1 MRTGVDIRFQVLG
14 PWEVTDAGVPVVIPA
29 GRMRVLLASLM
40 VSVGRSVPT
49 DTLAEQVWPERMPA
63 RVRATV
69 HTYVAR
75 LRRLLGHEVIQ
86 TAPGGYQL
94 AVPPDR
100 IDLWAFRELLREAG
114 AAGSPE
120 EELCL
125 LRQALTLWRGRPF
138 ASMESTWLDREVVPR
153 LGDEW
158 FSATE
163 RRIDLEMRE
172 DNPGNLIAELRDLV
186 RAYPTRE
193 SLWLRLIDALH
204 RCGRRAEAL
213 DAYQEVRGVL
223 TDELGIEPGDALQQT
238 HRGVLLDGAT
248 PSPVE
253 PAPESV
259 ATRQLPHDIANFSCR
274 AELAQ
279 LHRLMTMIA
288 GNERRV
294 THIVAIDGAP
304 GIGKTTLAV
313 HWAHLVARAYP
324 DLQLYLNLRG
334 YGPREPMTPSVA
346 AETLLRGLGVHS
358 DMIPPGADERTALL
372 RSTLAGRR
380 VLLLLD
386 NARDAEQVRPLVPA
400 ADSLVVVTSRNQLRG
415 LSIKDGAHR
424 VTLGPLPPH
433 EALALLA
440 AAFGPARLAAERD
453 AATRL
458 VELCDGLPLA
468 LAIVAERAQ
477 RAGGLTE
484 VVQALMD
491 ERIRLDVF
499 GDGEGDPHTDL
510 WVALTWSYRALGPD
524 AAAMFR
530 RLGLHPA
537 DDVSPEAAA
546 ALAGVPLRRAKHAL
560 DQLAAAHLLQQ
571 RRPYRYE
578 LHDLV
583 RWYAREQ
590 AERDETPQ
598 ERRRAERRV
607 VDWYL
612 HAAVAADS
620 AMHPHRRRDYLP
632 PYQAEVEPPEFA
644 DAAAGMAWFERE
656 YDNLRSVIRWADAS
670 GFSGHAW
677 RTVTSMTTFF
687 ERRIPWQ
694 DAVEFHEW
702 ALGAASAAGE
712 RTGEA
717 FVLNG
722 LGYMCA
728 LKGDLDTAIRH
739 FRGALDRFRSSGH
752 VRGEA
757 MLWGNLSTMYGER
770 GDHQT
775 ARRYAS
781 RALEMCESLGYERG
795 CAFNL
800 DNLGVALYAAG
811 RYDAA
816 IECHLEAGEINSK
829 LGETNSEAMNRHHL
843 GRAYAAQ
850 GQPRPA
856 LRAFRA
862 AIAMYRGLTNR
873 RFEALVMVDVGAT
886 LHEAGHGGLARSFWE
901 SALATLKEYDDPA
914 AQRVHKAI
922 GGLHTAAA

>member
-1 MRTGVDIRFQVLG
+1 MSRGDVRFEVLG
-14 PWEVTDAGVPVVIPA
+14 PWEVTDASGPVVIPA
-29 GRMRVLLASLM
+29 GRMRLLLASLL

-49 DTLAEQVWPERMPA
+49 DVLAEQVWPERMPA

-69 HTYVAR
+69 HTYIAR
-75 LRRLLGHEVIQ
+75 LRRLLGHDVIE
-86 TAPGGYQL
+86 TAPGGYRL
-94 AVPPDR
+94 AVAAER
-100 IDLWAFRELLREAG
+100 IDVWRFRELLRR
-114 AAGSPE
+114 AAAAE
-120 EELCL
+120 TAERELDL
-125 LRQALTLWRGRPF
+125 LREALALWRGRPF
-138 ASMESTWLDREVVPR
+138 MSMESTWLDREVVPR

-163 RRIDLEMRE
+163 RRIDLEMRMHS
-172 DNPGNLIAELRDLV
+172 PGGLVAELRDLV
-186 RAYPTRE
+186 RSYPTRE
-193 SLWLRLIDALH
+193 SLWLRLIEALH

-223 TDELGIEPGDALQQT
+223 TDELGIEPSDALQQT
-238 HRGVLLDGAT
+238 HRRVLLDGSA
-248 PSPVE
+248 PALAE
-253 PAPESV
+253 PAADSV
-259 ATRQLPHDIANFSCR
+259 ATRQLPHDIANFSSR

-279 LHRLMTMIA
+279 LHRLMSTIA
-288 GNERRV
+288 RNERRV

-313 HWAHLVARAYP
+313 HWAHKVADAYP
-324 DLQLYLNLRG
+324 DLQLHLNLRG
-334 YGPREPMTPSVA
+334 YGPGEPMTPAAA
-346 AETLLRGLGVHS
+346 AETLLRGLGVRA
-358 DMIPPGADERTALL
+358 DMIPPGGDERAALL

-386 NARDAEQVRPLVPA
+386 NARDAEQVRPLLPG

-415 LSIKDGAHR
+415 LSIRDGAHR

-433 EALALLA
+433 EALALLG
-440 AAFGPARLAAERD
+440 AAFGRARMAVERD
-453 AATRL
+453 AAERL
-458 VELCDGLPLA
+458 VEFCDGLPLA

-491 ERIRLDVF
+491 ERNRLDVF

-510 WVALTWSYRALGPD
+510 WVALSWSYRALTPD

-537 DDVSPEAAA
+537 GDFTADAAA
-546 ALAGVPLRRAKHAL
+546 ALAGVPQRAAEQAL
-560 DQLAAAHLLQQ
+560 DQLVAVHLLQQ
-571 RRPYRYE
+571 RRPRRYE

-583 RWYAREQ
+583 RWYANEQ
-590 AERDETPQ
+590 ARRDEVPGARLDAA
-598 ERRRAERRV
+598 RRL

-620 AMHPHRRRDYLP
+620 ALLPHRRRDYLT
-632 PYQAEVEPPEFA
+632 PYEPQVEPPAF
-644 DAAAGMAWFERE
+644 DGAAAAVAWFERE
-656 YDNLRSVIRWADAS
+656 YDNLRAVIRWADAN
-670 GFSGHAW
+670 GFGGHAW
-677 RTVTSMTTFF
+677 RTLTSMTTFF

-694 DAVEFHEW
+694 DAIEFHEW
-702 ALGAASAAGE
+702 VLGAASAAGE
-712 RTGEA
+712 RTGEGY
-717 FVLNG
+717 VLNG
-722 LGYMCA
+722 LGYMCL

-757 MLWGNLSTMYGER
+757 MLWGNLSTIYGER
-770 GDHQT
+770 GDHLT

-795 CAFNL
+795 RALNL

-816 IECHLEAGEINSK
+816 IECHLEAGEINTK
-829 LGETNSEAMNRHHL
+829 LGEANSEAINRHHL
-843 GRAYAAQ
+843 GRAYAAL
-850 GQPRPA
+850 GRPRLA
-856 LRAFRA
+856 LRAFRE
-862 AIAMYRGLTNR
+862 AIAMYRRQGNR
-873 RFEALVMVDVGAT
+873 RFEALVVVDVGGT
-886 LHEAGHGGLARSFWE
+886 LHQAGHGGLARHFWE
-901 SALATLKEYDDPA
+901 AALVTLKEYDDP
-914 AQRVHKAI
+914 RVLEVRMAIKA
-922 GGLHTAAA
+922 LHTAVA